1 MKDDEKK
8 VKKKKVQ
15 PPRQEWAP
23 HWSLQILSSAW
34 MALFTVVKIA
44 LGAAATVA
52 IICIMCLMVFAGTLG
67 DYLQGDVIPLA
78 EGMDLEDFGLELKST
93 MFYND
98 SDGNIK
104 ELQVLHSAINREW
117 ASLDEIPEDLVNA
130 TIAIEDKRFYEHQGV
145 DWVTTI
151 KACAGMFLGG
161 GDAGGS
167 TITQQLVKNLT
178 GENSFTV
185 QRKVLEWFRAASV
198 EKRYDKDVI
207 LELYLNRIYL
217 GQGCYGVRSAAEVYF
232 GKEIEM
238 LTTAE
243 CASLIS
249 ITNNPSLF
257 DPYAKEFNYKHG
269 NQEPQVLSG
278 AERNRLRQVDTLWEM
293 RNQGLIS
300 EPQYQEA
307 LTQEMVFKNG
317 IAPEDRMA
325 SCADPECGYRNIVAT
340 FTKEGEAYYCPQCG
354 TLTEIDLSASQKVY
368 SWFVDTVYEDVA
380 KMLAEKDGVEW
391 NELTKKTYKEYISQA
406 GLNIYTTLDMDVQN
420 QVDKIYTNLDEIPT
434 TRSAQQLESA
444 IVIVDNDT
452 GFIVAMAGAV
462 GEKTVHDAW
471 SRATDSRLQTG
482 SSIKPLTVYAPAFEL
497 GLMTPASVVRDLPL
511 YVKPTAFPLNDNRKY
526 SNSRTIYSAVTYS
539 VNAAAVSVLEEITP
553 QYSFN
558 FAKERFGLSGLVEEY
573 PGWNGQTLTDIGY
586 APLGLGAQT
595 KGITVRDMACA
606 FATFANDGVYREG
619 LTFTKVYDSEGNLI
633 LDNTQDTRQILSK
646 KSVDYMN
653 YCLLN
658 AVNSGTGTAAQ
669 ISGQNVAG
677 KTGTTGDNKDR
688 WFCGYTKHYTAAVWC
703 GYNIPEEIHLTGST
717 KNPAARLFKKVMA
730 PIHEGLPRESLYD
743 SSKMVTVDVCLDS
756 GLKATD
762 ACRADVRHSMS
773 GLSSGFQNRVQQA
786 KVYKEDRIKDTCDVH
801 VMVSYCTNGV
811 ANEYCKK
818 FADAGVITLTE
829 RALVKMTQEQIDD
842 LLDAKKYKLLP
853 EYLMDEYVYLV
864 KKNGSDGSWKGF
876 ENNINK
882 NVDAPYKVCTEHTA
896 QSWNQYQGSLV
907 PETTESD
914 VLDELWPWN

>member
-1 MKDDEKK
+1 M
-8 VKKKKVQ
+8 
-15 PPRQEWAP
+15 
-23 HWSLQILSSAW
+23 
-34 MALFTVVKIA
+34 
-44 LGAAATVA
+44 
-52 IICIMCLMVFAGTLG
+52 
-67 DYLQGDVIPLA
+67 A
-78 EGMDLEDFGLELKST
+78 EGMNIEEFGLELKST
-93 MFYND
+93 MYYTD
-98 SDGNIK
+98 SNGNIK

-117 ASLDEIPEDLVNA
+117 ASLDEIPADLVNA

-167 TITQQLVKNLT
+167 TITQQLIKNLT

-198 EKRYDKDVI
+198 EKRYDKDDI

-232 GKEIEM
+232 GKEVEM

-257 DPYAKEFNYKHG
+257 DPYGKEFNYRHG
-269 NQEPQVLSG
+269 NLEVQLLSG

-300 EPQYQEA
+300 ETQYQDA
-307 LTQEMVFKNG
+307 LAQDMVFKNG

-340 FTKEGEAYYCPQCG
+340 FTKEGETYYCPQCG

-511 YVKPTAFPLNDNRKY
+511 YVKPTAFPLNDNRRY
-526 SNSRTIYSAVTYS
+526 SNSRTIYSAVTSS

-558 FAKERFGLSGLVEEY
+558 FA
-573 PGWNGQTLTDIGY
+573 
-586 APLGLGAQT
+586 
-595 KGITVRDMACA
+595 
-606 FATFANDGVYREG
+606 
-619 LTFTKVYDSEGNLI
+619 
-633 LDNTQDTRQILSK
+633 
-646 KSVDYMN
+646 
-653 YCLLN
+653 
-658 AVNSGTGTAAQ
+658 
-669 ISGQNVAG
+669 
-677 KTGTTGDNKDR
+677 
-688 WFCGYTKHYTAAVWC
+688 
-703 GYNIPEEIHLTGST
+703 
-717 KNPAARLFKKVMA
+717 
-730 PIHEGLPRESLYD
+730 
-743 SSKMVTVDVCLDS
+743 
-756 GLKATD
+756 
-762 ACRADVRHSMS
+762 
-773 GLSSGFQNRVQQA
+773 
-786 KVYKEDRIKDTCDVH
+786 
-801 VMVSYCTNGV
+801 
-811 ANEYCKK
+811 
-818 FADAGVITLTE
+818 
-829 RALVKMTQEQIDD
+829 
-842 LLDAKKYKLLP
+842 
-853 EYLMDEYVYLV
+853 
-864 KKNGSDGSWKGF
+864 
-876 ENNINK
+876 
-882 NVDAPYKVCTEHTA
+882 
-896 QSWNQYQGSLV
+896 
-907 PETTESD
+907 
-914 VLDELWPWN
+914 